1 MDSLPPS
8 DSGSEPP
15 PPSDS
20 GEEPPTIK
28 KRPAAK
34 VNTIKVKTIKK
45 RPAASTESRRYRRY
59 PGDSMKEYLLSP
71 ANWNFGLYSPDV
83 NVNPQDILADEV
95 RHFFMEVYSPP
106 RIAPK
111 LPQGNATTSIDI
123 QTGWNLSQE
132 CGDPEINWKA
142 ALAYQKK
149 VRPMYLMTCPPC
161 TAFSTLMYSNWFR
174 RHQSVREA
182 AAREGM
188 WHLNLTM
195 DMIKN
200 QLANNDFYVFEHLDR
215 AVSWET
221 QVVQDTCCERN
232 GGQKVVFDQCMLG
245 LKGPDGKLLKKRT
258 VLATNIPDVI
268 LAFSGLLCTKD
279 HDHGILQGQ
288 LNGRVVSKWSQV
300 YPPELCKLLAS
311 AICKHHS
318 RSV

>member
-20 GEEPPTIK
+20 GQEPPSASSRRPSSKKPKLKVKSIK
-28 KRPAAK
+28 KRPAALR
-34 VNTIKVKTIKK
+34 T
-45 RPAASTESRRYRRY
+45 RFSHH
-59 PGDSMKEYLLSP
+59 PGDSMKEYILSP

-83 NVNPQDILADEV
+83 NVKPKDILADEV

-111 LPQGNATTSIDI
+111 LPQGKATTSIDI
-123 QTGWNLSQE
+123 QTGWNLSKE
-132 CGDPEINWKA
+132 CGNPEINWKA
-142 ALAYQKK
+142 ALVYQKQ
-149 VRPMYLMTCPPC
+149 VRPKYLMACPPC

-174 RHQSVREA
+174 RLVDVREA

-200 QLANNDFYVFEHLDR
+200 QLANNDFYVFEHPHR

-232 GGQKVVFDQCMLG
+232 GCQKVVFDQCMLG

-258 VLATNIPDVI
+258 VFATNIPDVI
-268 LAFSGLLCTKD
+268 VAFSKLLCTGD
-279 HDHGILQGQ
+279 HEHGILQGQ
-288 LNGRVVSKWSQV
+288 VRGRVVSKWSQV

-318 RSV
+318 GSV